1 MANEQDTHVAGAGA
15 TTSSGAPGNAADG
28 HAERS
33 VEHEKAVV
41 ALLRQLASGLSA
53 YRLFPGD
60 LKQPT
65 YVQAVLRIRIAAEA
79 ALEWGPLEAEIN
91 GSRFATLAGPVP
103 PDERIE
109 RLARLLY
116 QHRAERFLLRGVP
129 DGQDLGVLYE
139 ALSKEASPGALDGV
153 GAALRIGGVETLVV
167 REVTPQPI
175 GEGEMQGP
183 ITDEQRA
190 LWEKLGNPDLMSRE
204 LVRAVAAHSST
215 AEAAQDVFARLERLL
230 RILPSELIG
239 GFEFYGRL
247 HEVVVRLPKS
257 LRRAV
262 MSVLLS
268 RVREEPL
275 AERMIGTMT
284 DADLARV
291 LVDQAAEG
299 GADPVGLARWLV
311 QSGVRGEDLVEL
323 IDALKMGR
331 VEGGTILAGLERV
344 GIQAGPPGIAP
355 SMARTVSS
363 LLARGLIGVG
373 QEDVQALRE
382 AFPSSTEQ
390 ISEMALAALSDYLRA
405 ETDLERLTDVL
416 GVWSEETAAALRRR
430 DEDRVKIMLK
440 VMDLVGGDEPGP
452 EKRTV
457 VDATFHRVLSRE
469 MLAELIAVGEDDKT
483 ESTIRLLRPFG
494 DVAVDDLMDDLAEER
509 DRGRRAVLLA
519 ILCEVARGHHHRV
532 ARRLADHRWF
542 VARNAVTVLYR
553 SGGKDVVPVLEEA
566 SRHKDAPVR
575 REAARGLLAV
585 SGLEAMPQLMLL
597 AIDPDESVRSAVIS
611 AMGGLI
617 TPGACA
623 ALARL
628 VRTLRDQGERR
639 KAIDALARHPA
650 PEASD
655 LLTELAFSRS
665 RPRLPRRVRRYAKN
679 LSKKRR
685 EGNL

>member
-1 MANEQDTHVAGAGA
+1 M
-15 TTSSGAPGNAADG
+15 
-28 HAERS
+28 
-33 VEHEKAVV
+33 
-41 ALLRQLASGLSA
+41 
-53 YRLFPGD
+53 
-60 LKQPT
+60 
-65 YVQAVLRIRIAAEA
+65 
-79 ALEWGPLEAEIN
+79 
-91 GSRFATLAGPVP
+91 
-103 PDERIE
+103 
-109 RLARLLY
+109 
-116 QHRAERFLLRGVP
+116 
-129 DGQDLGVLYE
+129 
-139 ALSKEASPGALDGV
+139 
-153 GAALRIGGVETLVV
+153 
-167 REVTPQPI
+167 
-175 GEGEMQGP
+175 
-183 ITDEQRA
+183 
-190 LWEKLGNPDLMSRE
+190 LM
-204 LVRAVAAHSST
+204 
-215 AEAAQDVFARLERLL
+215 
-230 RILPSELIG
+230 
-239 GFEFYGRL
+239 
-247 HEVVVRLPKS
+247 
-257 LRRAV
+257 
-262 MSVLLS
+262 
-268 RVREEPL
+268 
-275 AERMIGTMT
+275 
-284 DADLARV
+284 
-291 LVDQAAEG
+291 
-299 GADPVGLARWLV
+299 
-311 QSGVRGEDLVEL
+311 
-323 IDALKMGR
+323 
-331 VEGGTILAGLERV
+331 
-344 GIQAGPPGIAP
+344 
-355 SMARTVSS
+355 
-363 LLARGLIGVG
+363 
-373 QEDVQALRE
+373 
-382 AFPSSTEQ
+382 
-390 ISEMALAALSDYLRA
+390 
-405 ETDLERLTDVL
+405 
-416 GVWSEETAAALRRR
+416 
-430 DEDRVKIMLK
+430 